1 MLNYLPNEALG
12 EAMLEL
18 LERTQRGIPLSDL
31 FVKLLCGAKAPT
43 PKLLEWFKERRLEME
58 QSGVEE
64 FTFRVA
70 GLVMVKAVPV
80 GGARKVRQE
89 EFVGTLFEI
98 FPLP

>member
-1 MLNYLPNEALG
+1 MVNYLPNEALG

-18 LERTQRGIPLSDL
+18 LERTQRSIPLSDL

-43 PKLLEWFKERRLEME
+43 PKLLAWLQERRLEVD
-58 QSGVEE
+58 QTGTEE

-70 GLVMVKAVPV
+70 GLVVVKAVPIGV
-80 GGARKVRQE
+80 VKRVRQE
-89 EFVGTLFEI
+89 EFVGTLFEM